1 MAFHTFRDFA
11 GGSGV
16 HHKKETPGCPC
27 KARDFGFSEQKLIPK
42 LARCVCVWESGKS
55 NTGSDLPA
63 NLGAA
68 SATGLGRRCWQ
79 INTGHGATVNQLQD
93 AAHEEVSAR
102 G

>member
-11 GGSGV
+11 GGVSTT
-16 HHKKETPGCPC
+16 KKRHPVAPAKPGTLDSRS
-27 KARDFGFSEQKLIPK
+27 KSLSRNLLG
-42 LARCVCVWESGKS
+42 VCVWESGKS

-63 NLGAA
+63 NLGAS